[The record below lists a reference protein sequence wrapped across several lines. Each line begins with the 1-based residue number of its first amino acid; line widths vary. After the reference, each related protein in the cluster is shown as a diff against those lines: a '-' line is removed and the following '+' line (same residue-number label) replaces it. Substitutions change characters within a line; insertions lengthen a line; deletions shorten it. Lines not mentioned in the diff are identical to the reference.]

1 MSQEIQNKK
10 NENLDYDKVTDNK
23 TVNNSDKVNDEI

>member
-10 NENLDYDKVTDNK
+10 NENLDYDKVTENK
-23 TVNNSDKVNDEI
+23 NLLLPANVFG